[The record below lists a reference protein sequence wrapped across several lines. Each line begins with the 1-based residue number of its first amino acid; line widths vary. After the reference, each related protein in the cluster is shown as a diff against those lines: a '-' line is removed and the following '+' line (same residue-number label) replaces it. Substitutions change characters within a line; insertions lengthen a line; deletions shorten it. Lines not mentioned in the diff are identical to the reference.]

1 MTHKCA
7 NQGTGGTGQSGGEG
21 FLRQRTLKAPID
33 CTGVALHSGSTVRM
47 VINPAEANTGI
58 VFRRTD
64 IAGKGAEIAARWDN
78 VVDTRLCTV
87 LGNADGVTVSTVEH
101 VMAALA
107 GCGIDNAIVELNGPE
122 VPIMDGSSEP
132 FVFLLECAGVV
143 EHDVPRRVIRVH
155 KFVSVSDGEST
166 VSIGPSSRF
175 EIDMEIDFQ
184 SQAVDH
190 QSINLGVVNG
200 AFSKELARARTFGF
214 LHEVEAMQAAGL
226 ARGGSL
232 DNAIVV
238 SGDRILN
245 EDGLRFDDE
254 FVRHKALD
262 AFGDMYLAGGQLV
275 GAFSGVRSGHALNN
289 KLLHALFA
297 DDSAWSYDTMT
308 ADESCNVP
316 DGGLDAV
323 RLDVPLVVNA

>member
-1 MTHKCA
+1 MD
-7 NQGTGGTGQSGGEG
+7 GQDHLLAQNSV
-21 FLRQRTLKAPID
+21 LRQRTLKASID
-33 CTGVALHSGSTVRM
+33 CTGVALHSGDTVTM
-47 VINPAEANTGI
+47 SINPGASGSGI

-64 IAGKGAEIAARWDN
+64 VSGKGAEITALWSN

-87 LGNADGVTVSTVEH
+87 LGNSDGVTVSTVEH

-107 GCGIDNAIVELNGPE
+107 GCGIDNAVIELNGPE

-143 EHDVPRRVIRVH
+143 EQDAARRVVKIL
-155 KFVSVSDGEST
+155 KPVSVSDGDCT
-166 VSIGPSSRF
+166 VSIVPAACF
-175 EIDMEIDFQ
+175 EVDMEINFK
-184 SQAVDH
+184 SAVVN
-190 QSINLGVVNG
+190 QQNISIGVVNG

-214 LHEVEAMQAAGL
+214 LHEVEAMRAAGL
-226 ARGGSL
+226 AKGGSL

-238 SGDRILN
+238 SGDEILN

-262 AFGDMYLAGGQLV
+262 AVGDMYLAGGQII

-289 KLLHALFA
+289 QLLRALFE
-297 DDSAWSYDTMT
+297 DESAWQYDIVSTEE
-308 ADESCNVP
+308 ADNVP
-316 DGGLDAV
+316 NGGIAADRFEFAV
-323 RLDVPLVVNA
+323 AANA